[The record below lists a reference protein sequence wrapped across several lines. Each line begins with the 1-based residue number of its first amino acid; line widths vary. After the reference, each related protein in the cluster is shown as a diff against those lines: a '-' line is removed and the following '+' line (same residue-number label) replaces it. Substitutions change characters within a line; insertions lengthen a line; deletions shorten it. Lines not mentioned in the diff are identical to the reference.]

1 MIHIR
6 ATWSGDAGDK
16 RQLPREVWEGVGG
29 GAVGSPS
36 QVAPTFKS
44 FLALCALASSAYLG
58 VAGCPT
64 QITSISRKRTDV
76 DVRSP

>member
-44 FLALCALASSAYLG
+44 FLALCALAGCAYLG
-58 VAGCPT
+58 VG
-64 QITSISRKRTDV
+64 V
-76 DVRSP
+76 VRVSHADNFHLEEKDRR

>member
-6 ATWSGDAGDK
+6 ATWSVDAGDK

-29 GAVGSPS
+29 GAVGLS

-44 FLALCALASSAYLG
+44 FLALCALADSAYLG
-58 VAGCPT
+58 VAGCP
-64 QITSISRKRTDV
+64 RLPR
-76 DVRSP
+76 R